1 MGLYIKLP
9 QFKMENA
16 QMHGKAE
23 FWAFSLENACIQM
36 LSVFYVSPYFS

>member
-1 MGLYIKLP
+1 MALYEKVP
-9 QFKMENA
+9 QFETENV

-36 LSVFYVSPYFS
+36 LSVFYVSPYCS